1 MARRAVWR
9 RHIIYTQM
17 NALVVQEREWS
28 APYVAE
34 EREWSGREE
43 GVVCVAMAVDG
54 GERREGMKQNN
65 FYLVKLHCTFK
76 GAFV

>member
-1 MARRAVWR
+1 
-9 RHIIYTQM
+9 M

-28 APYVAE
+28 ALYVAE

-65 FYLVKLHCTFK
+65 F
-76 GAFV
+76 

>member
-1 MARRAVWR
+1 MRGWGGEGGGGGKGVAVRRAVWR

-34 EREWSGREE
+34 EREWSG
-43 GVVCVAMAVDG
+43 G
-54 GERREGMKQNN
+54 
-65 FYLVKLHCTFK
+65 
-76 GAFV
+76 

>member
-43 GVVCVAMAVDG
+43 GVCILRDR
-54 GERREGMKQNN
+54 GEGVECSREGSRR
-65 FYLVKLHCTFK
+65 
-76 GAFV
+76 

>member
-34 EREWSGREE
+34 EREWSGR
-43 GVVCVAMAVDG
+43 
-54 GERREGMKQNN
+54 
-65 FYLVKLHCTFK
+65 
-76 GAFV
+76 

>member
-9 RHIIYTQM
+9 QYIIY

-34 EREWSGREE
+34 EREWSGR
-43 GVVCVAMAVDG
+43 
-54 GERREGMKQNN
+54 
-65 FYLVKLHCTFK
+65 
-76 GAFV
+76 

>member
-1 MARRAVWR
+1 MRSGSAVRRAVRR

-34 EREWSGREE
+34 EREWSGR
-43 GVVCVAMAVDG
+43 
-54 GERREGMKQNN
+54 
-65 FYLVKLHCTFK
+65 
-76 GAFV
+76 

>member
-1 MARRAVWR
+1 MRQRGSEGCVEAAYN
-9 RHIIYTQM
+9 IYT
-17 NALVVQEREWS
+17 ALVVQEREWC

-65 FYLVKLHCTFK
+65 F
-76 GAFV
+76 